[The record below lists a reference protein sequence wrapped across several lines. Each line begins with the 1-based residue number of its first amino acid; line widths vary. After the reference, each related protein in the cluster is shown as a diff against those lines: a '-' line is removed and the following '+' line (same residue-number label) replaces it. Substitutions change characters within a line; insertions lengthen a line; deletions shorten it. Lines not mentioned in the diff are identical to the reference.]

1 MYIYINTQYIYTCI
15 CIYVKGM
22 IAMRKVLDL
31 GKAKRMSTE
40 SLMKLAEF
48 VLKNYIFE
56 YNLSF

>member
-1 MYIYINTQYIYTCI
+1 MHIYEGHDGNEE
-15 CIYVKGM
+15 
-22 IAMRKVLDL
+22 VLDL

-48 VLKNYIFE
+48 VLSNYIFE